1 MGTKKGHEGKEG
13 KTHEGQTKS
22 TLNQIVEY
30 LGKTQLGKDER
41 NRAEGTRMEVV
52 ETKGVQTVSKIEED
66 TYKDKPDE
74 LDRYKD
80 KHTHTKDTYKDKPI
94 RAPMVVKAGQ
104 HKGQAWTEDTRG
116 KWTRYSYKGNR
127 RE

>member
-13 KTHEGQTKS
+13 KTHEEQTKS

-66 TYKDKPDE
+66 TCKDKPDE
-74 LDRYKD
+74 LDRYK
-80 KHTHTKDTYKDKPI
+80 PI
-94 RAPMVVKAGQ
+94 RAPMVLKAGQ
-104 HKGQAWTEDTRG
+104 HKGQAWTEDTKG

-127 RE
+127 RV